1 MDAGTVRAN
10 GRECALRLAV
20 VGERCDTFLTE
31 KVRRKT
37 ERMVKNT
44 CRTNDPT
51 GGMMG

>member
-1 MDAGTVRAN
+1 MNEEEAQII
-10 GRECALRLAV
+10 RLIYDMARK
-20 VGERCDTFLTE
+20 GERCDTFLTE

>member
-1 MDAGTVRAN
+1 MALE
-10 GRECALRLAV
+10 ECLYCL
-20 VGERCDTFLTE
+20 GEWCDTFLTE